1 MLRTLSFFA
10 ILILA
15 VAPLVDAQGEDNT
28 ESDLDQL
35 PHHYRHHRRR
45 PQHQLLPH
53 QLLNERNSD
62 HSSYNQLTD
71 QPEDEALIARRSFPN
86 GNSNGCTACAG
97 RDLFLNFTKEELRV
111 EILRKLGMRAPPD
124 VAAKKLIPK
133 NVVRHLMHKHS
144 QELTSSNE
152 AMNDEP
158 LSGDA
163 DVTSG
168 FEMDEAVDE
177 DDYHFQ
183 TKQINI
189 LAQSRE

>member
-1 MLRTLSFFA
+1 MMRTLSFLAFFILVVATFA
-10 ILILA
+10 
-15 VAPLVDAQGEDNT
+15 DAQGEDNN
-28 ESDLDQL
+28 ESDFDRL
-35 PHHYRHHRRR
+35 PQHYRHHRRR
-45 PQHQLLPH
+45 PQQQLLQQ
-53 QLLNERNSD
+53 QLLSERNLD
-62 HSSYNQLTD
+62 QHSSGNQLPD

-133 NVVRHLMHKHS
+133 NVVKHLMHKHS
-144 QELTSSNE
+144 QELTNSNE
-152 AMNDEP
+152 LMNDEP
-158 LSGDA
+158 LSADA

-177 DDYHFQ
+177 ED
-183 TKQINI
+183 
-189 LAQSRE
+189 